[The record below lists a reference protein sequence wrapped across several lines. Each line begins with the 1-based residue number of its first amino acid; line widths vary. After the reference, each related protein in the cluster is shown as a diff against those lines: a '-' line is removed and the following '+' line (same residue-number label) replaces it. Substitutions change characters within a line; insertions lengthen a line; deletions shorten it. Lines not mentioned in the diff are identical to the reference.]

1 MAEFKKIG
9 SASENLTR
17 NRIEQL
23 KDLFPE
29 GRTENKRGGGALIA

>member
-9 SASENLTR
+9 LASENLVR

-23 KDLFPE
+23 KELFPE
-29 GRTENKRGGGALIA
+29 VITENKWGGGLS

>member
-9 SASENLTR
+9 LASENLVR

-23 KDLFPE
+23 KELFPE
-29 GRTENKRGGGALIA
+29 VITENKRGGGALIA